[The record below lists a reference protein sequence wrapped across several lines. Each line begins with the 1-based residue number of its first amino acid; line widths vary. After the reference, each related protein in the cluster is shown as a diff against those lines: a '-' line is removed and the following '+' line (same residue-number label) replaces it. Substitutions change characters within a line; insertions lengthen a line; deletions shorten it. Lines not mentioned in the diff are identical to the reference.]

1 MGLTKSVQP
10 YCKFAIITM
19 QMMPKI
25 SCPQRVASD
34 AVART
39 PIVLVVVD
47 IFLPSLLVSYFL
59 ISFVISYV
67 ARRDARLLQ
76 IAPLTK
82 PFVRLGPT
90 TKSCLPTTFCFHRS
104 SND

>member
-1 MGLTKSVQP
+1 
-10 YCKFAIITM
+10 M

-67 ARRDARLLQ
+67 ARRDARMLQ

-82 PFVRLGPT
+82 PFVLFVPQPNPAYPQPSAPT
-90 TKSCLPTTFCFHRS
+90 DQAMTANRS
-104 SND
+104 QLQSF